1 MLITRPYTLLEIL
14 GSMTNSHARTNMR
27 SMIGGVHLACEHKD
41 QLFGLLM
48 VIHLM
53 MESEMESDIEV
64 IVNLGTPGRL
74 GSL

>member
-14 GSMTNSHARTNMR
+14 GSMTNRYVRTNMR
-27 SMIGGVHLACEHKD
+27 SMISGVHLACEHKD

-53 MESEMESDIEV
+53 TESDIEV
-64 IVNLGTPGRL
+64 IINLGTPGRL